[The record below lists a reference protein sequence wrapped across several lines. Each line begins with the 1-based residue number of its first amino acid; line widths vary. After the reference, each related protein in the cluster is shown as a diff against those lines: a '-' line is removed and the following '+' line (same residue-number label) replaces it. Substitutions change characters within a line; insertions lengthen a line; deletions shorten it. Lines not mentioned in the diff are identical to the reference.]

1 MKKVSP
7 YLIIVAS
14 FLSLILV
21 GTILLF
27 LPISQASRGVLNFVD
42 SFFLATSAVTN
53 TGLSPVA
60 DLSVTLTLFGKIV
73 LIVLV
78 QIGGLSVV
86 TFSVFIMYLIGVN
99 IGIGDR
105 VLIKETFNQDN
116 LSGMVKLVKR
126 IVIYTFIM
134 EFIAFVVNLFVFVG
148 RYDVLKAV
156 GISAFH
162 AISSFNNAGFDLL
175 GNKSLQAFNNDWLLN
190 INTMIM
196 IMMGGL
202 GFIVVNDIYEK
213 RSLRKLSIHSKIVL
227 KVNLVLWVFGM
238 LIFKISEHN
247 GGSLSWLEAIFLSVT
262 ARTAGFSTINTAN
275 ISALTTLVLI
285 ILMFIGGAPSSTAGG
300 IKVTTFY
307 TLVKG
312 VSSFSTGRQV
322 VTSKRLID
330 TASRE
335 KASLLLTAALL
346 LITFVMIVILLI
358 DNVTFENVVFES
370 VAAFSNTGL
379 TNGTLLTLHGGS
391 RAILALLMF
400 AGRVGPL
407 TLLSIFNNKWYKK
420 DFHNVEY
427 IEEKVM
433 IG

>member
-1 MKKVSP
+1 
-7 YLIIVAS
+7 
-14 FLSLILV
+14 
-21 GTILLF
+21 
-27 LPISQASRGVLNFVD
+27 
-42 SFFLATSAVTN
+42 
-53 TGLSPVA
+53 
-60 DLSVTLTLFGKIV
+60 
-73 LIVLV
+73 
-78 QIGGLSVV
+78 
-86 TFSVFIMYLIGVN
+86 
-99 IGIGDR
+99 
-105 VLIKETFNQDN
+105 
-116 LSGMVKLVKR
+116 
-126 IVIYTFIM
+126 
-134 EFIAFVVNLFVFVG
+134 
-148 RYDVLKAV
+148 
-156 GISAFH
+156 
-162 AISSFNNAGFDLL
+162 
-175 GNKSLQAFNNDWLLN
+175 
-190 INTMIM
+190 
-196 IMMGGL
+196 
-202 GFIVVNDIYEK
+202 
-213 RSLRKLSIHSKIVL
+213 
-227 KVNLVLWVFGM
+227 M

-285 ILMFIGGAPSSTAGG
+285 ILMFIGGAPSSTTGG
-300 IKVTTFY
+300 IKVTTCY

-391 RAILALLMF
+391 RVILALLMF